1 MVVTGKRKSLKGRLG
16 RVGGGGGVDSEPGN
30 STWKRQSGS
39 NSQGNNPDQRL
50 TWCSAIGAI
59 RTLARLR
66 IG

>member
-1 MVVTGKRKSLKGRLG
+1 MVVTEKRTSLKGR
-16 RVGGGGGVDSEPGN
+16 GGGGVDSEPGN

-39 NSQGNNPDQRL
+39 KSQGNNPDQRL

-59 RTLARLR
+59 RTLVRLR